1 MMNCGKITRWLSSE
15 PLPCSS
21 SSRCAPSSTPRFP
34 ASVHV
39 MAPWGCVSHENEA
52 TGAVQEYF
60 NSGSG
65 RRALTQP
72 CCRHGRGELARRCLL
87 RSQTAQK
94 KKGKRPI
101 FISSGMLEVLL
112 LVFGGGEGFG
122 VWGGGGLEQEWWLR
136 ALCCHV
142 QLQFCSF
149 SSEQHHQR
157 LGEDFAF
164 LS

>member
-1 MMNCGKITRWLSSE
+1 MLELWDFSSPRLEERSKSRMMNCGKITRWLSSE

-94 KKGKRPI
+94 KKGKTSNFYFLRYA
-101 FISSGMLEVLL
+101 
-112 LVFGGGEGFG
+112 GGPSA
-122 VWGGGGLEQEWWLR
+122 GLWWW
-136 ALCCHV
+136 
-142 QLQFCSF
+142 
-149 SSEQHHQR
+149 
-157 LGEDFAF
+157 
-164 LS
+164 